1 MYGLQLQTQY
11 LSDLHHFYSDII
23 GLPILDET
31 QKYFRTQIGTT
42 VLDFEQASN
51 NLARYCFRI
60 GLPIELFNEKMNNLS
75 ARVSIKRRRSV
86 FHPKLKHTWY
96 FRDPSNN
103 IVELSP
109 FQYDQIQ
116 VNGIAMLVKD
126 ILKVGNQLQSLGLSC
141 KFTDSIRCILEN
153 PDDGTNI
160 VLIQTNANQKPSM
173 NQGMTIPTLKSSI
186 NATICVRDTPHFL
199 YMVTF

>member
-1 MYGLQLQTQY
+1 MYGLQLQTQH
-11 LSDLHHFYSDII
+11 LSALHHFYSEII
-23 GLPILDET
+23 GLPILDDT
-31 QKYFRTQIGTT
+31 QKYFRTQIGMT

-75 ARVSIKRRRSV
+75 ARVSIQRRRSV

-103 IVELSP
+103 IIELSP
-109 FQYDQIQ
+109 YRHDQTQ
-116 VNGIAMLVKD
+116 VNGIAMFVKD
-126 ILKVGNQLQSLGLSC
+126 IANVSKQLQSLGLTC
-141 KFTDSIRCILEN
+141 KFTDTFRCILEN
-153 PDDGTNI
+153 PDDGTSI
-160 VLIQTNANQKPSM
+160 VLIQTNANQKLSM
-173 NQGMTIPTLKSSI
+173 NQSMTIPTLKSSI

-199 YMVTF
+199 YMVTT